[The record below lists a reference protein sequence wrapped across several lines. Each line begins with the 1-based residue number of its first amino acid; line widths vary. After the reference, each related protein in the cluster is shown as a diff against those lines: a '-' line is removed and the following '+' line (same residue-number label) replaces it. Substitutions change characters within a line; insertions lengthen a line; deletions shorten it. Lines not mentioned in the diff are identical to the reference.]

1 MITGANGFVGSRLCR
16 MFLSKGFTVRAG
28 VRKSSDLSLLKG
40 LDLEFAY
47 GDVSDP
53 ESIPDMVKGVDFIIH
68 NAGIVKAKK
77 KQTFFDINETGT
89 DNLMWA
95 IVKHN
100 PDVTRVV
107 QISSLAG
114 HGPVRDKLPISE
126 SSQPRP
132 VTTYGLSKLAGEKKA
147 LSYAGRV
154 NVVALRASGVYGP
167 GDKEV
172 FSFFEML
179 HKKIKPYL
187 GDISRKIQMVHV
199 DDLCRAVYLAATK
212 APRSGEVYN
221 IAESEAYTFKEMV
234 DIMETASGKKGLT
247 LRIPAFIFRF
257 IAFISEFA
265 FKLVGATPMLTRE
278 KSSELLTSWEIN
290 IEKAYKDF
298 GFKSEIPFLQGAQ
311 ETFNWYR
318 EQGWLK

>member
-1 MITGANGFVGSRLCR
+1 M
-16 MFLSKGFTVRAG
+16 
-28 VRKSSDLSLLKG
+28 
-40 LDLEFAY
+40 
-47 GDVSDP
+47 
-53 ESIPDMVKGVDFIIH
+53 
-68 NAGIVKAKK
+68 
-77 KQTFFDINETGT
+77 
-89 DNLMWA
+89 
-95 IVKHN
+95 
-100 PDVTRVV
+100 
-107 QISSLAG
+107 
-114 HGPVRDKLPISE
+114 
-126 SSQPRP
+126 
-132 VTTYGLSKLAGEKKA
+132 TTYGASKLAGEKAA
-147 LSYAGRV
+147 LSYSDRL

-199 DDLCRAVYLAATK
+199 DDLCRAVHMAATK

-221 IAESEAYTFKEMV
+221 IAENKAYTFKEMV
-234 DIMETASGKKGLT
+234 DIMETASGRKGLT
-247 LRIPAFIFRF
+247 LRIPAFVFRF

-278 KSSELLTSWEIN
+278 KSSELLTSWEIAT
-290 IEKAYKDF
+290 EKAFNDL
-298 GFKSEIPFLQGAQ
+298 GFESEIAFARGAK